1 MGWDYPIVAVSSL
14 FHYLKGEMNLEIDE
28 LILNEQMRGDCY
40 RFLAA
45 CFYVP
50 QKGLLVQENLLGNL
64 TISLK
69 KVCPGAAPFSRK
81 MEHALSVYS
90 NEDLSVEHAKLFVGP
105 YELKAPPY
113 GSVYLDRE
121 KRVMGDSTMEVIR
134 TYQKHGLSIVDE
146 FKELPDH
153 MCAELE
159 FMYYLIH
166 KEVEALRNTDTK
178 RALKWIEPQEA
189 FFNTFLSPWVPA
201 FCARIQEGTDN
212 EFYRALAECVLTF
225 VEHSQEYLK
234 AVISSLREKTI
245 AV

>member
-1 MGWDYPIVAVSSL
+1 MGWDCPIVAVSPL
-14 FHYLKGEMNLEIDE
+14 FHYLKGEMNLDIDE

-50 QKGLLVQENLLGNL
+50 QKELFTQENLLGNL
-64 TISLK
+64 TMSLE

-81 MEHALSVYS
+81 MEDALLGCS

-121 KRVMGDSTMEVIR
+121 RRVMGDSTMEVIR
-134 TYQKHGLSIVDE
+134 AYQKHGLSIDDE

-153 MCAELE
+153 ICAELE

-189 FFNTFLSPWVPA
+189 FFNTFLRPWVPA
-201 FCARIQEGTDN
+201 FCVRIKEGTDN
-212 EFYRALAECVLTF
+212 RFYKTLADCVSSFIDHSHGERKIALNFLAP
-225 VEHSQEYLK
+225 
-234 AVISSLREKTI
+234 
-245 AV
+245 

>member
-1 MGWDYPIVAVSSL
+1 MGWDSFILAVSSL
-14 FHYLKGEMNLEIDE
+14 FHYLKGEMELDIDE

-64 TISLK
+64 TMSLE

-81 MEHALSVYS
+81 MIDALTKYS

-105 YELKAPPY
+105 FELKAPPY
-113 GSVYLDRE
+113 GSVYLDKE
-121 KRVMGDSTMEVIR
+121 KRIMGDSTMEVIKA
-134 TYQKHGLSIVDE
+134 YQKHGLSIDDE

-153 MCAELE
+153 ISAELE

-166 KEVEALRNTDTK
+166 KEVEALRNTDKK

-189 FFNTFLSPWVPA
+189 FFNTFLRLWVPA
-201 FCARIQEGTDN
+201 FCAKIQEGTDN
-212 EFYRALAECVLTF
+212 EFYRALADCVLTF
-225 VEHSQEYLK
+225 FDHDHGS
-234 AVISSLREKTI
+234 RKT
-245 AV
+245 VLNFLTV

>member
-14 FHYLKGEMNLEIDE
+14 FHYLKGEMNLEIDA